1 MKEESK
7 VVNDNNFIKDIVR
20 KDFFESDEYG
30 GLKIHTRFP
39 PEPNGYLH
47 IGHAKAICVDFSL
60 AKEYGGICN
69 LRMDDTNP
77 GKEEEEYVSSIK
89 EDVSWLGFSW
99 GDKLYYAS
107 DYFDFMYDFA
117 VSLIKRGLAYV
128 CSMTQ
133 EEVKA
138 NRGDTKTSAKSFYR
152 NRPVEESLDLF
163 TRMKNGEFPDGSMTL
178 RAKIDLSS
186 GNFNMRD
193 PVIYRIC
200 HKSHHRTGD
209 KWCIYPMYD
218 YAHPVEDAL
227 EGITHSFCTLEFEDH
242 RPLYN
247 WVVEHMENLAI
258 RPKQIEFARLNVTGM
273 VMSKRKL
280 KKLVD
285 FKLVDGWDDPRMPT
299 ICGLRRR
306 GFTPS
311 SIRNFCEKIGVSKV
325 TSVVD
330 YKLLEHCLR
339 NDLNLH
345 AKRVMAVID
354 PVNLVITNYPDVE
367 VEELFVENNPNDVPS
382 GSRKVKFSK
391 NLYIERSDFLKE
403 EKKGYFR
410 LFPGGK
416 VRLKGAY
423 IIECTGYDLDENE
436 EVITVYATYDPET
449 KGGNAREGEKIRG
462 TIHWVE
468 KESAIN
474 ATIKVYENLFLTDS
488 VPDDFERVLNPDSL
502 RVMCGCKLEESLE
515 NAKVGESF
523 QFVRQGY
530 FCLDSKDSREGAL
543 VFNRSVA
550 LKDSYKG

>member
-1 MKEESK
+1 MGEGNK
-7 VVNDNNFIKDIVR
+7 VISDNNFLKDILR
-20 KDFFESDEYG
+20 KDFFENTDYKG
-30 GLKIHTRFP
+30 VRIHTRFP

-47 IGHAKAICVDFSL
+47 IGHAKAICIDFSL
-60 AKEYGGICN
+60 AQEYNGICN

-77 GKEEEEYVSSIK
+77 GKEEKEYVSSIK
-89 EDVSWLGFSW
+89 EDVRWLGFSW
-99 GDKLYYAS
+99 EGGLCYAS

-117 VSLIKRGLAYV
+117 VSLIKRGFAYV
-128 CSMTQ
+128 CNMTQ

-138 NRGDTKTSAKSFYR
+138 NRGDTKTPAKSFYR
-152 NRPVEESLDLF
+152 DRPAEESLDLF
-163 TRMKNGEFPDGSMTL
+163 ARMRSGEFPDGAMTV

-209 KWCIYPMYD
+209 RWCIYPMYD
-218 YAHPVEDAL
+218 YAHPIEDAL

-247 WVVEHMENLAI
+247 WVVDHMENLTI
-258 RPKQIEFARLNVTGM
+258 KPKQIEFARLNVTGM

-285 FKLVDGWDDPRMPT
+285 LKLVDGWDDPRMPT

-325 TSVVD
+325 ASTVD
-330 YKLLEHCLR
+330 YKFLEHCLR

-345 AKRVMAVID
+345 ANRVMAIID
-354 PVNLVITNYPDVE
+354 PVNLIITNYPDNKI
-367 VEELFVENNPNDVPS
+367 EELLIENNPNNVS
-382 GSRKVKFSK
+382 CGNRKVKFSK
-391 NLYIERSDFLKE
+391 NLYMERSDFLKE
-403 EKKGYFR
+403 SKKGYHR

-423 IIECTGYDLDENE
+423 VVECIGYDLDEDE
-436 EVITVYATYDPET
+436 KVTTVYATYDPET
-449 KGGNAREGEKIRG
+449 KGGNTREGEKIKG

-468 KESAIN
+468 KESAID
-474 ATIKVYENLFLTDS
+474 ATVKIYENLFLADII
-488 VPDDFERVLNPDSL
+488 PDDFEEVLNPNSL
-502 RVMCGCKLEESLE
+502 KVVSGCKLEESLASAKIGE
-515 NAKVGESF
+515 NF
-523 QFVRQGY
+523 QFMRQGY
-530 FCLDSKDSREGAL
+530 FCLDNKDSREGSL